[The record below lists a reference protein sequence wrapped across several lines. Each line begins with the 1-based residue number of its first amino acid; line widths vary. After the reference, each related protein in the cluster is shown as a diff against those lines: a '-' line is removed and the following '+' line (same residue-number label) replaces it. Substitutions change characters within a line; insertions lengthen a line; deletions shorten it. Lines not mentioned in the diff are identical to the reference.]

1 MNNKIGRQFH
11 LLNIIITFSS
21 RNKNNNQ
28 TLLSIPGRR
37 LMMTPRSGNLIPP
50 KRAKVIRAKKENKK
64 KTKKTTGNATETETP
79 WWELII
85 KRKLKELCIS
95 IYILYIFFLFLSI
108 LFWVFSLSPAAAPP
122 PIFREIGPRVSIHSS
137 NICGKREGGRR
148 CPGHA
153 IWWIGAA
160 TEAENQKLR

>member
-64 KTKKTTGNATETETP
+64 TTKNNWKCNRNGNPVVRTHYKT
-79 WWELII
+79 
-85 KRKLKELCIS
+85 
-95 IYILYIFFLFLSI
+95 
-108 LFWVFSLSPAAAPP
+108 
-122 PIFREIGPRVSIHSS
+122 
-137 NICGKREGGRR
+137 
-148 CPGHA
+148 
-153 IWWIGAA
+153 
-160 TEAENQKLR
+160 